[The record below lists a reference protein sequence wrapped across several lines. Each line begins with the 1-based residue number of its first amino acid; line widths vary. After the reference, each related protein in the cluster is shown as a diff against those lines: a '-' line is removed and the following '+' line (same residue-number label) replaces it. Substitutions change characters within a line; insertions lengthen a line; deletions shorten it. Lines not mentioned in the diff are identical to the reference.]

1 MQVEKIDTQLEWFK
15 LPKTEWT
22 TPYWAF
28 INIIVSNYRPDLM
41 TEEAKTA
48 FINTMLN
55 FRYLLPCPKCR
66 AHFEDHIKMYPI
78 EHYWDK
84 RDGLIEWIKPVLE
97 RSKNQPKQ
105 PVINKPTHAH
115 LPQSSQTPA
124 TSHYTQQQ
132 PQAVQRHQVKPN
144 LTNESDQF
152 SKNRIT
158 FIQTPPEQHK
168 KRGPFVK
175 VPQVTE
181 EIVSTI
187 IEGVDGKKIS
197 IKRKRPKE
205 MTFKEY
211 VQFRVETNPHVS
223 ACNCG

>member
-1 MQVEKIDTQLEWFK
+1 MEFEKMDTQLEWFK

-22 TPYWAF
+22 TTYWAF
-28 INIIVSNYRPDLM
+28 INIIVSHYRPEQM
-41 TEEAKTA
+41 TDEAKTA
-48 FINTMLN
+48 FVNTMLN

-66 AHFEDHIKMYPI
+66 AHFEDHIRTNPI
-78 EHYWDK
+78 EHYLDK

-97 RSKNQPKQ
+97 RTKNQPKIIKTQ
-105 PVINKPTHAH
+105 TTPITTQKFTPKINHHIVPII
-115 LPQSSQTPA
+115 QSSEI
-124 TSHYTQQQ
+124 
-132 PQAVQRHQVKPN
+132 N
-144 LTNESDQF
+144 DNF
-152 SKNRIT
+152 SRNKIT

-181 EIVSTI
+181 EIVSTV
-187 IEGVDGKKIS
+187 IEGIDGKKIS

-211 VQFRVETNPHVS
+211 VQYRVETNPHVS